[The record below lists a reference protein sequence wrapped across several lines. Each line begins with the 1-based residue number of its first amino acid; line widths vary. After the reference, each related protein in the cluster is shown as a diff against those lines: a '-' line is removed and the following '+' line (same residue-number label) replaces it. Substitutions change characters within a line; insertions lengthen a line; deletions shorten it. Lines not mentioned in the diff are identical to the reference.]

1 MTYRAV
7 IWGIG
12 ATYNHMVNTIS
23 YFEMKGQLKV
33 VAMTATD
40 LPPYRKIDGCTIV
53 NREEIQYLEYDM
65 LIVMNEKNFKEIV
78 QEAVMVYHIPRE
90 KIISY
95 KILQIPLLDLDQYM
109 KLKKSKISIIS
120 NNCWGGIVYSTLG
133 MEVLS
138 PFKNLFVLDNDYI
151 KLLCNLKHYMECD
164 LRFYKYSIDIHSQEK
179 YPVFLCDDIKIHC
192 NHDNDI
198 EEAVEKW
205 NRRKKKINWDN
216 LFVEMYTENRE
227 IENKFAA
234 LEGYEN
240 KVCFVPYPSKQENSF
255 SLSLLSGQ
263 KEFWEAVNANAAN
276 GKNAFA
282 YYLVQ
287 LLFSKGCKRQKRSE

>member
-1 MTYRAV
+1 
-7 IWGIG
+7 
-12 ATYNHMVNTIS
+12 
-23 YFEMKGQLKV
+23 MKGQLKV

-95 KILQIPLLDLDQYM
+95 KILQIPL
-109 KLKKSKISIIS
+109 
-120 NNCWGGIVYSTLG
+120 
-133 MEVLS
+133 
-138 PFKNLFVLDNDYI
+138 
-151 KLLCNLKHYMECD
+151 CD
-164 LRFYKYSIDIHSQEK
+164 LQFYKYSIDIHSQKK

-192 NHDNDI
+192 NHESNI

-205 NRRKKKINWDN
+205 NRRKEKINWKN
-216 LFVEMYTENRE
+216 LFVEMYTEDPE
-227 IENKFAA
+227 IEQKFVA
-234 LEGYEN
+234 LEDYKN

-255 SLSLLSGQ
+255 SLSLMNGQ
-263 KEFWEAVNANAAN
+263 KEFWETVNGNATD
-276 GKNAFA
+276 GKNSFA
-282 YYLVQ
+282 YDLVE
-287 LLFSKGCKRQKRSE
+287 LLLNMECKRSE